1 VRSETPLQQGGAFC
15 SIFVE
20 GELIKPERKK
30 NMKGLK
36 ILLFMILITSLIF
49 GVTGCGKKK
58 EEARKVQTI
67 ANSPLSDGAFKVKI
81 SIENPPT
88 SIKVNSSTHIKVK
101 VKNISP
107 VVWPSKG
114 RRDGNYKINLAYH
127 WLDVGDRVVILDGV
141 RASLPYDI
149 HPDEEVILDTLVAAP
164 NEAGEYILE
173 WDMVQEGVSWFKD
186 KGGKTAR
193 IPMKIE

>member
-1 VRSETPLQQGGAFC
+1 
-15 SIFVE
+15 
-20 GELIKPERKK
+20 
-30 NMKGLK
+30 MKGLRMVF
-36 ILLFMILITSLIF
+36 LMILVTSLIF

-58 EEARKVQTI
+58 EEAKRVQTV
-67 ANSPLSDGAFKVKI
+67 ASSPLPNEGFKARI
-81 SIENPPT
+81 STENPPSSIKINSST
-88 SIKVNSSTHIKVK
+88 SIKIK

-141 RASLPYDI
+141 RVSLPHDI
-149 HPDEEVILDTLVAAP
+149 NPDEEVILDALVAAP
-164 NEAGEYILE
+164 NEAGEYFLE

-186 KGGKTAR
+186 KGGKTTR
-193 IPMKIE
+193 IPIKIE